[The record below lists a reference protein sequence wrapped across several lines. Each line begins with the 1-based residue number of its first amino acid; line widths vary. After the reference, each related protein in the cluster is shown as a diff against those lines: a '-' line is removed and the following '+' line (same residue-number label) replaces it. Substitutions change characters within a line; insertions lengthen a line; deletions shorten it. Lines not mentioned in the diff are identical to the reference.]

1 MIINLEGKIKKK
13 VEKIV
18 ADVSPMI
25 LASALANLS
34 PTGLA
39 SGDDRL

>member
-13 VEKIV
+13 IV
-18 ADVSPMI
+18 IDVSRMI
-25 LASALANLS
+25 LASALANIS

-39 SGDDRL
+39 SGGDRP